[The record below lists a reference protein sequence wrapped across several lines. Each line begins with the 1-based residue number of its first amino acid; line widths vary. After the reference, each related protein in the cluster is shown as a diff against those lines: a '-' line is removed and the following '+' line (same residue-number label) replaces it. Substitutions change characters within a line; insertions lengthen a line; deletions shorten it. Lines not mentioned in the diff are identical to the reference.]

1 MDNTFLA
8 IAGDNAR
15 HARVGLGRTLG
26 NDTAEKMPA
35 HGLDHGVAVNR
46 RGKARPHSDDGR
58 RHVARGAQVALG
70 QNRVDHGS
78 GFQLAKH
85 LGLRVHHNGD
95 VSRLGNLERLSRRLC
110 QASANA
116 LDLDLAQA
124 NGLAKTDC
132 ATDAR
137 GNRDI
142 CHNDRHAGAH
152 QTGSDTRGDITGAAN
167 INEHSRGTSL
177 CYGLSRAKAVRPLL

>member
-1 MDNTFLA
+1 MDNALLA

-35 HGLDHGVAVNR
+35 HGLDHGVAIDR
-46 RGKARPHSDDGR
+46 RGKARPHGDDGR

-70 QNRVDHGS
+70 QNRVDHS
-78 GFQLAKH
+78 RGFQLAEH
-85 LGLRVHHNGD
+85 LGLGVYHDGD
-95 VSRLGNLERLSRRLC
+95 VSGLGNCKRLCRRLC

-116 LDLDLAQA
+116 FNLDLAQV

-132 ATDAR
+132 AADAR

-142 CHNDRHAGAH
+142 GHNDRHAGAH
-152 QTGSDTRGDITGAAN
+152 QASGDARGDIAGAAN
-167 INEHSRGTSL
+167 IYEHSRGTSL

>member
-1 MDNTFLA
+1 MDNTLFA
-8 IAGDNAR
+8 ISGDDTR
-15 HARVGLGRTLG
+15 HTRIGLGRALG
-26 NDTAEKMPA
+26 NDAAQKMPA
-35 HGLDHGVAVNR
+35 HGLDHGIAVDR
-46 RGKARPHSDDGR
+46 RGKARPHRDDGR
-58 RHVARGAQVALG
+58 SHVARGAQIALG
-70 QNRVDHGS
+70 QD
-78 GFQLAKH
+78 
-85 LGLRVHHNGD
+85 RVHHGRGLKFAEHLRLRVYHDGD
-95 VSRLGNLERLSRRLC
+95 VSSLGNRKRLSRRLC

-132 ATDAR
+132 AADAR

-142 CHNDRHAGAH
+142 GHDNRHAGAH
-152 QTGSDTRGDITGAAN
+152 QTGSDTRGDIAGAAN